1 MYRRTTVIT
10 LAALL
15 PSLLLG
21 YGAIGGGKGLLR
33 VQDATVDEPG
43 LNIGLNALGRRII
56 DSDTGH
62 LNGTGYVADLS
73 APSIHYVPISTKY
86 FGAEM
91 FGSWGGIFQYATIP
105 QSAQKYQMGWHD
117 LRAGAKI
124 SLPVIPVLKLGAI
137 AAYTFKYRNTNLF
150 YLDPDAA
157 LPLNTEEPFL
167 WAGLVNLRFQDLTSS
182 APNLMFNYGKAAG
195 RTQTGAGLE
204 LAAAGFAIFAEI
216 YSLQPDGSDG
226 IFDTERGSIRLTPG
240 IRFGHGSAFTL
251 AYTFGWGPKVANSVN
266 IGLNIATPFFRRLP
280 PKLGTI
286 AGTVKSA
293 STGQALAAT
302 VTFPD
307 NPKLPPVSTDPNTGV
322 FILRN
327 VPAGDLTVRVEAEGY
342 MPTAL
347 PVHVEA
353 NTTRSYEFSLRP
365 LVSYGVIAG
374 SVNDATTGRPLA
386 ARVEF
391 PGSNLPTIQSDA
403 ASGAFRVND
412 VPVGAYTVTVSAEG
426 YFPSTQTVAVAE
438 NSVATPTFLLNP
450 ATVKSTVTG
459 QVTDRGTGSA
469 IAATLVF
476 KDAATGNVI
485 TEVSSDPATGVY
497 AAEVPVGTYAV
508 TAKSEGYIDQSAAV
522 AAERDR
528 TARQDFA
535 LVKPGTKV
543 TLRNIYFDFNKATIR
558 LPQSQEALDAAAK
571 ILTDNPTI
579 RVEIQGHTDN
589 IGSDEYNQRL
599 SERRAQAVVTHL
611 VQNYGIAPNRLTAVG
626 MGESQ
631 PVADNSTE
639 SGRALN
645 RRVEFVVL
653 GEVRE

>member
-1 MYRRTTVIT
+1 MNRMTVIT
-10 LAALL
+10 IAALV
-15 PSLLLG
+15 PSLLFG
-21 YGAIGGGKGLLR
+21 YGAVGGGKGLLR
-33 VQDATVDEPG
+33 IQDATVDEPG
-43 LNIGLNALGRRII
+43 LNTGLHLFGRRVIA
-56 DSDTGH
+56 SDTLH
-62 LNGTGYVADLS
+62 LNGTGYVADLA
-73 APSIHYVPISTKY
+73 APSLHYIPISSKY
-86 FGAEM
+86 FGAEL
-91 FGSWGGIFQYATIP
+91 FGSWGGIFQYAPIR
-105 QSAQKYQMGWHD
+105 QSTQRYQMGWHD
-117 LRAGAKI
+117 LRAGAKV
-124 SLPVIPVLKLGAI
+124 SLPVIPVLKLGAS
-137 AAYTFKYRNTNLF
+137 AAYTFKYRNTDMF

-157 LPLNTEEPFL
+157 LPLDTDEPLL
-167 WAGLVNLRFQDLTSS
+167 WTALANLRFQDLSSS
-182 APNLMFNYGKAAG
+182 APNLLFNYGKAAG

-204 LAAAGFAIFAEI
+204 LVAAGFAVFAEF

-226 IFDTERGSIRLTPG
+226 IFDTDRGSIRLTPG
-240 IRFGHGSAFTL
+240 IRFGHGSALTF
-251 AYTFGWGPKVANSVN
+251 AYTFGWGPDVANSIN

-280 PKLGTI
+280 PRLGTI
-286 AGTVKSA
+286 SGTVKSA

-302 VTFPD
+302 ISFPD
-307 NPKLPPVSTDPNTGV
+307 NPKLLPVRTDPNTGV
-322 FILRN
+322 FIVRDL
-327 VPAGDLTVRVEAEGY
+327 PAGDLTVRVEAEGFL
-342 MPTAL
+342 PSAL

-353 NTTRSYEFSLRP
+353 NTTRSYDFSLRP

-386 ARVEF
+386 ARIEF
-391 PGSNLPTIQSDA
+391 PGSSLATVESDA
-403 ASGAFRVND
+403 TSGAFRVND

-426 YFPSTQTVAVAE
+426 YFPATQTVAVAE
-438 NSVATPTFLLNP
+438 NSVATPTFLLTP

-459 QVTDRGTGSA
+459 QVTDRGTGGA
-469 IAATLVF
+469 LAATLVF
-476 KDAATGNVI
+476 KDAATGTII
-485 TEVSSDPATGVY
+485 TQVNSDPATGVY

-508 TAKSEGYIDQSAAV
+508 TARSEGYIDQSAAV

-543 TLRNIYFDFNKATIR
+543 TLRNIYFDFNKATIK
-558 LPQSQEALDAAAK
+558 LPQSQEALEAAAK

-599 SERRAQAVVTHL
+599 SERRAQAVVAHL

-631 PVADNSTE
+631 PVADNSTDA
-639 SGRALN
+639 GRALN
-645 RRVEFVVL
+645 RRVEFIVL